1 MKLKTVFKILII
13 SSILLPAMI
22 VGIVGSASYENFY
35 GSMVSSETAS
45 VAYSAAK
52 SQSILFDR
60 YASELAAMGRMSI
73 IQRAAGGDY
82 NAIKDQVDELLLS
95 RVNEDA
101 ALKDLIIMDGNGYSV
116 AAAVPSSLA
125 QTYKDFDKLTAI
137 PDNSAY
143 ISDISFDGSK
153 YEGTS
158 IFIYIIKEIT
168 TATGSRGYIGA
179 AVDMMPLCSSLS
191 ATSFFNNK
199 GVIVFMDSLGN
210 ALNVNGS
217 AMRNTD
223 WSVPVDISL
232 DALASLG
239 ENNKYAVFNE
249 NGYYGAY
256 GRVNDSGW
264 MWIASYPA
272 SAASFDAMIVL
283 IIGLVVFAVFIVIDA
298 VIAFNIYRR
307 AITPISMVTSVMEEI
322 NSGDRQKR
330 LPRFKTYEF
339 QVISEVFNSLLDEFY
354 VSEDVHKTIASLSE
368 SMLFEWDLHG
378 KTLYVSQNFRDTF
391 DLDYEKA
398 NIFEDSFLSSL
409 MSEVDARHFVKDMG
423 TLNEGLREYVENE
436 FQIKTRSNTEIWVN
450 IKASAFTNRSGV
462 VTKIIGVITDI
473 NNRKKS
479 SLQLSQKASYD
490 FLSQLYNRSTF
501 LKELQKLLDLKR
513 INERYAILFID
524 VDDFKFINDRYGHN
538 VGDEVIKYVSD
549 TIKECLGKGGI
560 AGRFGGD
567 EFVICLTDKEKVN
580 HVDDFSMSII
590 DALYAG
596 YKCAAAGVTLNINAS
611 VGIALVPDHGTGA
624 EELVGAADEAM
635 YFVKKNGK
643 SNYHIY
649 DPEAAP
655 ELDLGNTII

>member
-1 MKLKTVFKILII
+1 
-13 SSILLPAMI
+13 
-22 VGIVGSASYENFY
+22 
-35 GSMVSSETAS
+35 
-45 VAYSAAK
+45 
-52 SQSILFDR
+52 
-60 YASELAAMGRMSI
+60 
-73 IQRAAGGDY
+73 
-82 NAIKDQVDELLLS
+82 
-95 RVNEDA
+95 
-101 ALKDLIIMDGNGYSV
+101 
-116 AAAVPSSLA
+116 
-125 QTYKDFDKLTAI
+125 
-137 PDNSAY
+137 
-143 ISDISFDGSK
+143 
-153 YEGTS
+153 
-158 IFIYIIKEIT
+158 
-168 TATGSRGYIGA
+168 
-179 AVDMMPLCSSLS
+179 
-191 ATSFFNNK
+191 
-199 GVIVFMDSLGN
+199 
-210 ALNVNGS
+210 
-217 AMRNTD
+217 
-223 WSVPVDISL
+223 
-232 DALASLG
+232 
-239 ENNKYAVFNE
+239 
-249 NGYYGAY
+249 
-256 GRVNDSGW
+256 
-264 MWIASYPA
+264 
-272 SAASFDAMIVL
+272 
-283 IIGLVVFAVFIVIDA
+283 
-298 VIAFNIYRR
+298 
-307 AITPISMVTSVMEEI
+307 
-322 NSGDRQKR
+322 
-330 LPRFKTYEF
+330 
-339 QVISEVFNSLLDEFY
+339 
-354 VSEDVHKTIASLSE
+354 
-368 SMLFEWDLHG
+368 MLFEWDLHG

>member
-1 MKLKTVFKILII
+1 
-13 SSILLPAMI
+13 
-22 VGIVGSASYENFY
+22 
-35 GSMVSSETAS
+35 
-45 VAYSAAK
+45 
-52 SQSILFDR
+52 
-60 YASELAAMGRMSI
+60 
-73 IQRAAGGDY
+73 
-82 NAIKDQVDELLLS
+82 
-95 RVNEDA
+95 
-101 ALKDLIIMDGNGYSV
+101 
-116 AAAVPSSLA
+116 
-125 QTYKDFDKLTAI
+125 
-137 PDNSAY
+137 
-143 ISDISFDGSK
+143 
-153 YEGTS
+153 
-158 IFIYIIKEIT
+158 
-168 TATGSRGYIGA
+168 
-179 AVDMMPLCSSLS
+179 
-191 ATSFFNNK
+191 
-199 GVIVFMDSLGN
+199 
-210 ALNVNGS
+210 
-217 AMRNTD
+217 
-223 WSVPVDISL
+223 
-232 DALASLG
+232 
-239 ENNKYAVFNE
+239 
-249 NGYYGAY
+249 
-256 GRVNDSGW
+256 

-339 QVISEVFNSLLDEFY
+339 QVISEAFNSLLDEFY